1 LIDKYTQQILKGRPY
16 PIIKER
22 QMKIDYQEPSK
33 DLLMRIDIHE
43 KYGSANIDV
52 WTNELLKPQAGMNI
66 LDVGCGAG
74 KLSFLFNE
82 YTKGEAKITGGDFSE
97 ELLDKAREKNK
108 KIGAN
113 IDFQFLDFNQPFKFP
128 DNTFDLCTSAFA
140 IYYASDL
147 DFTFG
152 EAHRVLNSG
161 GRLFVSGPLPE
172 NKQMFYDIIKEATN
186 ATIPPMPGSSRFKG
200 DIFNTINKIF
210 AKTELHKF
218 ENHLTFPEVAPF
230 IDYVRASLGEDR
242 KLWTPMFNGNDEYEA
257 LIGKITD
264 VATRWFNRDGKLVM
278 TKVVGGILA
287 TK

>member
-1 LIDKYTQQILKGRPY
+1 MEIN
-16 PIIKER
+16 
-22 QMKIDYQEPSK
+22 YQETSK
-33 DLLMRIDIHE
+33 DLLTRIDIHE
-43 KYGSANIDV
+43 KYGSANIDE
-52 WTNELLKPQAGMNI
+52 WTNNLLKPQAGMNI

-74 KLSFLFNE
+74 KLCFLFNA
-82 YTKGEAKITGGDFSE
+82 YTQGGARITGGDFSE
-97 ELLDKAREKNK
+97 ELLAKARERNQKA
-108 KIGAN
+108 GAQV
-113 IDFQFLDFNQPFKFP
+113 DFQFLDFNKPFNFN

-140 IYYASDL
+140 IYYAADL

-152 EAHRVLNSG
+152 EAHRVLVPG

-172 NKQMFYDIIKEATN
+172 NKQMFYDIIKEATG

-200 DIFNTINKIF
+200 DIFNTIERIF

-230 IDYVRASLGEDR
+230 IDYVRASLSEDR
-242 KLWTPMFNGNDEYEA
+242 KLWTSMFNGKDEYEA
-257 LIGKITD
+257 LIGRIQA
-264 VATRWFNRDGKLVM
+264 VAQKWFDRDGKLVM

>member
-1 LIDKYTQQILKGRPY
+1 MEIN
-16 PIIKER
+16 
-22 QMKIDYQEPSK
+22 YQETSR
-33 DLLMRIDIHE
+33 DLLTRIDIHE
-43 KYGSANIDV
+43 RYGSANIDQ
-52 WTNELLKPQAGMNI
+52 WTTDLLKPRAGMNI
-66 LDVGCGAG
+66 LDIGCGAG
-74 KLSFLFNE
+74 KLCFLFDD
-82 YTKGEAKITGGDFSE
+82 YTKSAAKITGGDFSE
-97 ELLDKAREKNK
+97 ELLDKARARNNERRSQ
-108 KIGAN
+108 
-113 IDFQFLDFNQPFKFP
+113 IDFQFLDFNKPFVFA
-128 DNTFDLCTSAFA
+128 DDTFDLCTSAFA

-152 EAHRVLNSG
+152 ETHRVIKPG

-200 DIFNTINKIF
+200 DIFHTIDQIF

-230 IDYVRASLGEDR
+230 IEYVRASLSEDR
-242 KLWTPMFNGNDEYEA
+242 RLWTSMFNGKEEYEA
-257 LIGKITD
+257 LIKSIED
-264 VATRWFNRDGKLVM
+264 VATRWFERDGKLVM

>member
-1 LIDKYTQQILKGRPY
+1 
-16 PIIKER
+16 
-22 QMKIDYQEPSK
+22 MKIDYQEPSK

-52 WTNELLKPQAGMNI
+52 WTNDLLKPQAGMKI

-82 YTKGEAKITGGDFSE
+82 YTKGGAEIVGGDFSE
-97 ELLDKAREKNK
+97 ELLDKARAKNK
-108 KIGAN
+108 ELGAK
-113 IDFQFLDFNQPFKFP
+113 IDFQFLDFNEPFKFA
-128 DNTFDLCTSAFA
+128 DNIFDLCTSAFA

-147 DFTFG
+147 NFTFG

-172 NKQMFYDIIKEATN
+172 NKQMFYEIIKEATN

-200 DIFNTINKIF
+200 DIFNTIDSIF
-210 AKTELHKF
+210 AKTELHHF
-218 ENHLTFPEVAPF
+218 ENHLTFPSVAPF

-242 KLWTPMFNGNDEYEA
+242 RLWTSMFNGKDEYEA
-257 LIGKITD
+257 LIGTLQI
-264 VATRWFNRDGKLVM
+264 VM
-278 TKVVGGILA
+278 SRCGRPGNG
-287 TK
+287 